1 MSDPERFSMTE
12 ANLCSYLLDRHM
24 HHDANGNKLLFNEK
38 ESEFLKN
45 SKNNED
51 NIRLLKEIEVEFDER
66 RKRNGFSSLR
76 DVLNYCIQTA
86 NMCNFKH
93 KS

>member
-12 ANLCSYLLDRHM
+12 ANLCSHLLDRLM
-24 HHDANGNKLLFNEK
+24 HHDANGNKSLFNEK

-45 SKNNED
+45 SKNNVD
-51 NIRLLKEIEVEFDER
+51 DIRLLKEIEVEFDER

-86 NMCNFKH
+86 NMCNF
-93 KS
+93 